1 MSFPGGIS
9 RCITE
14 RGFYSFPGM
23 GQHGLY
29 LHPLCDHCS
38 QHCPYSHCQ
47 LQEYPCLLA
56 AEPTAEALGLHCATN
71 PHDLFT
77 WRTLLAQHRAADL
90 CSFCKHDPATKL
102 ILEITDLGGL
112 RSGIF
117 SEDVGRAGR
126 CHSHPS
132 HLAAQLSQFATGLRS
147 NIP

>member
-1 MSFPGGIS
+1 MPFPGGIS

-90 CSFCKHDPATKL
+90 CSFCKHDPTTKL
-102 ILEITDLGGL
+102 ILEITGLGGYVEQWHLL
-112 RSGIF
+112 R
-117 SEDVGRAGR
+117 GRGKGR
-126 CHSHPS
+126 EMPFTSIPS
-132 HLAAQLSQFATGLRS
+132 CCSALPVCYWSA
-147 NIP
+147 